1 MSGDPE
7 VPRPGPGPT
16 GKPRQDVPPASP
28 SALPFEEA
36 RERSTAARFAGV
48 GLQFAITILL
58 CLWLG
63 TWLDRKF
70 GTAPVFLYSG
80 VFLGAAAAFFS
91 MYRQL
96 MANLERDEAAKRA
109 RKRPVDRSSPGGSSR
124 PSGDAS

>member
-7 VPRPGPGPT
+7 APRPAAGPT
-16 GKPRQDVPPASP
+16 GTPRQELPPASP

-70 GTAPVFLYSG
+70 GTAPVFLYCG
-80 VFLGAAAAFFS
+80 VFLGAAAAFYS

-96 MANLERDEAAKRA
+96 MANLARDEAAKRA
-109 RKRPVDRSSPGGSSR
+109 RKGSADRSSAGASSR
-124 PSGDAS
+124 TPGDAS